1 MLYSFIANS
10 TDVSSLLRNT
20 SSFWIC
26 WASVSFA
33 AIVVTRA
40 VGALDTESSGV
51 RFMAV
56 VESLVV
62 RAEVVDEGE
71 EEV

>member
-1 MLYSFIANS
+1 M
-10 TDVSSLLRNT
+10 
-20 SSFWIC
+20 
-26 WASVSFA
+26 
-33 AIVVTRA
+33 
-40 VGALDTESSGV
+40 DTESSGV

-62 RAEVVDEGE
+62 RAETADEGE